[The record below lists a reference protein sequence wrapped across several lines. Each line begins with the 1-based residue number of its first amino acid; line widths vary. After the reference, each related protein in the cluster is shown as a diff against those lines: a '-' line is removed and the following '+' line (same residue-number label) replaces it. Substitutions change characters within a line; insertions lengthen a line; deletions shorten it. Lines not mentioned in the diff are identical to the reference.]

1 MRLSKSDLLKICDP
15 FCVQFLNL
23 HLFYLCCAFF
33 WVYLVGGVASGAEP
47 VCLPLKGWVFS
58 GQLLRNC
65 VESLSFR
72 SCLRC
77 PRVLV
82 SAVMH
87 FVCSAAATHP
97 QWQMKVDALPY
108 WDKWGGTGESTAG
121 TSALMT
127 LHVACG
133 MLHGTRVV
141 YAIT

>member
-1 MRLSKSDLLKICDP
+1 MLFIFLSVFSG
-15 FCVQFLNL
+15 
-23 HLFYLCCAFF
+23 
-33 WVYLVGGVASGAEP
+33 WGGIGAEP

-108 WDKWGGTGESTAG
+108 WDKWGGTGERTAG
-121 TSALMT
+121 TSAVL
-127 LHVACG
+127 LCFGYNHANDRKVAAKWALSPACSSVI
-133 MLHGTRVV
+133 RN
-141 YAIT
+141 APKE